1 MPDNSATEA
10 ANKISDHGDRERFI
24 RDLYAVAAFFTSN
37 TDFPVPD
44 GLSVHVRTDGDI
56 ELVQQL
62 ARAMGADEYGTR
74 TGTVAQTNFQ
84 MANTVTDVDVIVTS
98 SRRSQRWPR

>member
-44 GLSVHVRTDGDI
+44 GLTVHVRTDGDI
-56 ELVQQL
+56 ELVEAL
-62 ARAMGADEYGTR
+62 ALAMGTDEYGTR
-74 TGTVAQTNFQ
+74 IGLVAQTDFQ
-84 MANTVTDVDVIVTS
+84 MANTVTGVDVIVTS
-98 SRRSQRWPR
+98 NPRTLR